1 MMEIEKSTGN
11 VYADVGAGDADEML
25 VKAQLVS
32 NIAEIIA
39 ARDWTQQQAATVLGL
54 PRPKLS
60 HILRGQFR
68 GVSEARLM
76 ECLAAL
82 GRDIQIVVG
91 PARTTV
97 GSIEVV
103 FA

>member
-1 MMEIEKSTGN
+1 MEIEESTGN
-11 VYADVGAGDADEML
+11 VYADIGTADADEML
-25 VKAQLVS
+25 VKAKLMTK
-32 NIAEIIA
+32 IAEIID
-39 ARDWTQQQAATVLGL
+39 ARDWTQQQAATVLGI

-60 HILRGQFR
+60 NMLRGQFR

-76 ECLAAL
+76 ECLAVL

-91 PARTTV
+91 PARATT

>member
-1 MMEIEKSTGN
+1 MEIEQSTGN
-11 VYADVGAGDADEML
+11 VYADIGSSDADEML
-25 VKAQLVS
+25 VKAQLMTK
-32 NIAEIIA
+32 IAEIIT
-39 ARDWTQQQAATVLGL
+39 ARDWTQQQAATVLGI

-60 HILRGQFR
+60 NMLRGQFR

-76 ECLAAL
+76 ECLAVL

-91 PARTTV
+91 PPRTTA